1 MGSNLNMAL
10 VRILGIDPGSRKAGV
25 GIIDV
30 DGNRVKHVHHHV
42 IRCGT
47 GEFTER
53 LGILFKELN
62 GIIEIYKPSCAAI
75 EDVFVSKNV
84 SSALKLGQARGAL
97 IAACC
102 HAQLEVATYSP
113 TAIKQATVGHGRAD
127 KAQVQHMIK
136 VLLKPP
142 LPLAEDAADALAVS
156 LCHAHNAPIKK
167 LLKKTT

>member
-1 MGSNLNMAL
+1 MAIT
-10 VRILGIDPGSRKAGV
+10 RILGIDPGSRKAGV

-30 DGNRVKHVHHHV
+30 SGNRVRHVHHQL
-42 IRCGT
+42 IQCGSS
-47 GEFTER
+47 EFTDR
-53 LGILFKELN
+53 LGVLFKELSQ
-62 GIIEIYKPSCAAI
+62 IIALYQPTCAAV

-102 HAQLEVATYSP
+102 HANLEVSTYSA

-142 LPLAEDAADALAVS
+142 LPLQEDAADALAAS
-156 LCHAHNAPIKK
+156 LCHAHHLPLKNR
-167 LLKKTT
+167 LKKTI

>member
-1 MGSNLNMAL
+1 MT
-10 VRILGIDPGSRKAGV
+10 VTRILGIDPGSRKAGV
-25 GIIDV
+25 GIIDIK
-30 DGNRVKHVHHHV
+30 GNRVRHVHHHV

-47 GEFTER
+47 GPFTER
-53 LGILFKELN
+53 LGILFSELSE
-62 GIIEIYKPSCAAI
+62 IIKVYKPSCASV

-102 HAQLEVATYSP
+102 HANLEVSTYTP
-113 TAIKQATVGHGRAD
+113 TAIKLATVGHGRAD

-142 LPLAEDAADALAVS
+142 LPLPEDAADALAAC
-156 LCHAHNAPIKK
+156 LCHAHHVP
-167 LLKKTT
+167 LKNRLKNVT

>member
-1 MGSNLNMAL
+1 MTTLRFM
-10 VRILGIDPGSRKAGV
+10 GIDPGSRKAGV

-30 DGNRVKHVHHHV
+30 NGNKVRHVHHHV

-53 LGILFKELN
+53 LGILFRELSN
-62 GIIEIYKPSCAAI
+62 IIEIYQPSCAAI

-102 HAQLEVATYSP
+102 HASLSINSYSAT
-113 TAIKQATVGHGRAD
+113 AVKQAVVGHGRAD
-127 KAQVQHMIK
+127 KTQVQHMIK
-136 VLLKPP
+136 ALLKPP
-142 LPLAEDAADALAVS
+142 LPLPEDAADALAVC
-156 LCHAHNAPIKK
+156 LCDAHHRP
-167 LLKKTT
+167 LKNRLAIMT

>member
-1 MGSNLNMAL
+1 MSKII
-10 VRILGIDPGSRKAGV
+10 RILGIDPGSRKTGV

-30 DGNRVKHVHHHV
+30 KGNRIRHVHHHV
-42 IRCGT
+42 IHCGT

-53 LGILFKELN
+53 LGILFRELST
-62 GIIEIYKPSCAAI
+62 IIEQYRPSCAAI

-102 HAQLEVATYSP
+102 HASLSVGTYSP
-113 TAIKQATVGHGRAD
+113 TAIKQAVVGTGRAD
-127 KAQVQHMIK
+127 KPQVQHMIK

-142 LPLAEDAADALAVS
+142 LPLPEDAADALAVCI
-156 LCHAHNAPIKK
+156 CHGHHEPLKQRIKQSK
-167 LLKKTT
+167 M

>member
-1 MGSNLNMAL
+1 MACK
-10 VRILGIDPGSRKAGV
+10 RIMGIDPGSRKAGV

-30 DGNRVKHVHHHV
+30 DGNRVRHVYHQV

-53 LGILFKELN
+53 LGILFKELSH
-62 GIIEIYKPSCAAI
+62 IIVEYQPQFVSI

-102 HAQLEVATYSP
+102 HADLDIAAYSP
-113 TAIKQATVGHGRAD
+113 TQIKQAVVGHGRAD
-127 KAQVQHMIK
+127 KLQIQHMIK
-136 VLLKPP
+136 VLLRPP
-142 LPLAEDAADALAVS
+142 LPLAEDAADALAAA
-156 LCHAHNAPIKK
+156 LCHAHHLPLQKK
-167 LLKKTT
+167 MSKQR